1 MFAILL
7 AAVLLQDPEPPSDCG
22 APPCKAAASRRTP
35 KASDTITV
43 TASRTPTRLSDT
55 PASVV
60 VLSRETI
67 AASAASTVDDA
78 LRQVPGF
85 ALFRRSGSRTANPT
99 SQGVSLRGVGASG
112 ASRAL
117 VLDDGIPLNDAF
129 GGWVY
134 WGRVPRASIERI
146 EVVRGGAS
154 DLYGSSAVG
163 GVIQFVRRANN
174 ADALALDASGGS
186 QQTGTA
192 SLFTSV
198 AREDWRGSVAADL
211 LTTAG
216 YVLVDRARRGA
227 IDREADSRHTAIDA
241 ILERAFGDAAR
252 AFLRLSRYGE
262 SRNNGTPL
270 QINDT
275 SIRQIAFGVDAALAS
290 ARLYGG
296 DQRYHQTFSAIA
308 ADRNSERLTTDQR
321 VPSRNNGGSAQM
333 TRAIGQR
340 SVVVAG
346 AEERSVEGTSD
357 EGATSSSGRQRTL
370 AIFAEETW
378 APLARL
384 TIAGAIRYDGWR
396 NFDAHRND
404 VALAN
409 RSDSAW
415 SPRLSAIVHLSDR
428 LALTGSAYRAF
439 RAPTLN
445 ELYRAFRVGNVLTLA
460 NEFLGPERLT
470 SYEVGIRSG
479 AVRATFFSMTTDDTV
494 ANITLS
500 STPTLITRQ
509 RQNHGRSRSRG
520 VEIDSDFRV
529 ARDWRLSAGWLF
541 ADARID
547 NGKRIPQ
554 VPRNQATFQAAYRSL
569 FGAQARW
576 SSMQFDDDVNQFPLR
591 GYFVLD
597 LFAAHP
603 IMRNVDVTAGVEN
616 LFDRRIEAGA
626 TPVITLGQPRAVRA
640 GLRYEFRR

>member
-7 AAVLLQDPEPPSDCG
+7 AALLLQEREAPSD
-22 APPCKAAASRRTP
+22 RTP

-43 TASRTPTRLSDT
+43 TATRTPTRSSET

-67 AASAASTVDDA
+67 AASAAPTLDDT

-99 SQGVSLRGVGASG
+99 SQGVSLRGVGVSG

-163 GVIQFVRRANN
+163 GVIQFVRRTNN
-174 ADALALDASGGS
+174 ADALAIEASGGS
-186 QQTGTA
+186 QRTGTA
-192 SLFTSV
+192 SLFTSM
-198 AREDWRGSVAADL
+198 ARRDWRGSLAADL

-216 YVLVDRARRGA
+216 YVLVDRGQRGA
-227 IDREADSRHTAIDA
+227 IDREADSRHAAVDA
-241 ILERAFGDAAR
+241 ILERAFGDVSR
-252 AFLRLSRYGE
+252 AFVRLSRYAE

-275 SIRQIAFGVDAALAS
+275 SIRQVALGIDAALAS
-290 ARLYGG
+290 VRLYLG

-357 EGATSSSGRQRTL
+357 EGATSSSGRQRTF
-370 AIFAEETW
+370 AVFAEETW
-378 APLARL
+378 APLTRL
-384 TIAGAIRYDGWR
+384 TITGALRYDGWR
-396 NFDAHRND
+396 NFDAKRND

-409 RSDSAW
+409 HSDSAW
-415 SPRLSAIVHLSDR
+415 SPRLSAIVRLSDR
-428 LALTGSAYRAF
+428 LALTGLAYRAF

-445 ELYRAFRVGNVLTLA
+445 ELYRNFRVGNVLTRA
-460 NEFLGPERLT
+460 NENLGAERL
-470 SYEVGIRSG
+470 SAVEVGVRSG
-479 AVRATFFSMTTDDTV
+479 PIRATFFSMTTDDTI
-494 ANITLS
+494 ANVTLAT
-500 STPTLITRQ
+500 TPALITRQ
-509 RQNHGRSRSRG
+509 RQNLGSSRSRG
-520 VEIDSDFRV
+520 LEIESDFRLG
-529 ARDWRLSAGWLF
+529 RDWRLSAGYLF
-541 ADARID
+541 ADARVD
-547 NGKRIPQ
+547 TGQRIPQ
-554 VPRNQATFQAAYRSL
+554 VPRNQATLQLGWRSL
-569 FGAQARW
+569 VGAQARW
-576 SSMQFDDDVNQFPLR
+576 SAMQFDDDLNVFPLR
-591 GYFVLD
+591 GFFVVD
-597 LFAAHP
+597 VFAAHP
-603 IMRNVDVTAGVEN
+603 IVRNVEVTLAVEN
-616 LFDRRIEAGA
+616 IFDRRIETAA
-626 TPVITLGQPRAVRA
+626 TPVITLGQPRAVRL
-640 GLRYEFRR
+640 GLRYGLRR

>member
-1 MFAILL
+1 M
-7 AAVLLQDPEPPSDCG
+7 
-22 APPCKAAASRRTP
+22 
-35 KASDTITV
+35 

-357 EGATSSSGRQRTL
+357 EGATSSSGRQRTF

-445 ELYRAFRVGNVLTLA
+445 ELLRNFRVGNVLTLA
-460 NEFLGPERLT
+460 NDALTAERL
-470 SYEVGIRSG
+470 S
-479 AVRATFFSMTTDDTV
+479 AVEAGVRIAAFRATLFSMTTNDTISNV
-494 ANITLS
+494 TLS
-500 STPTLITRQ
+500 TSPSLITRQ
-509 RQNHGRSRSRG
+509 RRNQGSSRSRG
-520 VEIDSDFRV
+520 LELDADWRP
-529 ARDWRLSAGWLF
+529 RPDWRLSAGWLF
-541 ADARID
+541 ADASLSTGR
-547 NGKRIPQ
+547 RTPQ
-554 VPRNQATFQAAYRSL
+554 VPRNTATLQATWRSAL
-569 FGAQARW
+569 GVQARW
-576 SSMQFDDDVNQFPLR
+576 STRQFDDDLNQFPLR
-591 GYFVLD
+591 GYAAVD
-597 LFAAHP
+597 LFAS
-603 IMRNVDVTAGVEN
+603 RGNVYVAVEN
-616 LFDRRIEAGA
+616 ATNARVEAGA
-626 TPVITLGQPRAVRA
+626 TPVVTLGQPRALRVGVRWA
-640 GLRYEFRR
+640 GK